1 MLCDPKQKIAEIIKE
16 IASRIKIDESKQ
28 SIYLKYTDGEKTG
41 FLSKDRNL
49 STYNIK
55 SGQQIKIYV
64 FDK

>member
-16 IASRIKIDESKQ
+16 NIKFDESKEL
-28 SIYLKYTDGEKTG
+28 IYLRYTDGEKTG

-55 SGQQIKIYV
+55 SGQQIKICV